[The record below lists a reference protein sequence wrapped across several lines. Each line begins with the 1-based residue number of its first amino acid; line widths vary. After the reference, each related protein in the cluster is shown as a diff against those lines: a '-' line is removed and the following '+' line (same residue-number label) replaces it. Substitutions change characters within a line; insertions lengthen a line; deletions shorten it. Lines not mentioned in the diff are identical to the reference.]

1 MVKILIAEDDRDIR
15 ELVILTLGFNGFAV
29 TGVEDG
35 RFAVEEASQ
44 NSYDLILLD
53 VNMPRATGYEACRE
67 IRQDGMNQKTPIII
81 LSASGQEEER
91 QQGLEAGAN
100 GYVMKPFV
108 PDVLVQKINETMKI
122 QKRNT
127 LRQLLFLF
135 IKPPFILKLLAL

>member
-108 PDVLVQKINETMKI
+108 PDVLVQKINSMLNK
-122 QKRNT
+122 
-127 LRQLLFLF
+127 
-135 IKPPFILKLLAL
+135 